1 MKIQNI
7 KSILNAHPVVKMP
20 KEVSHRKNVIL
31 TTELITTA
39 ILDLLSFSI
48 KGAQYSLASGF
59 KFLALL
65 FIVAYFL
72 REVLQA
78 SVQAF
83 TDTQKNTF
91 NIQQDSYITENV
103 SNIAD
108 CVRGKVFTQ
117 KDSISKIVS
126 NSEVIL
132 NLKEYI
138 NYIWQFWINLPVT
151 IVNIITAVIMAVGI
165 LVTEFLQT
173 QNTRLTVIFSF
184 ILLFCIGS
192 FAILYLT
199 RFRIRKKFRKKIREL
214 NKENEVLFNDIK
226 NIEPLI
232 KQEFVYR
239 ADLVVSNASKKRI
252 TEKEEISKLNII
264 EIFRTFIL
272 GFFMIS
278 IIAIKIFY
286 VGGINNLSLEV
297 ITDILAVS
305 SVYSAILNKVA
316 SILRS
321 TEEIANILKDAEMAK
336 SDFDNITSVYESEC
350 KKKFI
355 TDDVENIKIRPFT
368 FTYPGA
374 TSIYELENT
383 TTFSLEK
390 GKSYLVYGHTGC
402 GKSTLMHLL
411 TGKIKMDDSP
421 ISYGDDSQ
429 ERAYLASIM
438 HESNG
443 KLGCNFVLEE
453 LIFNNELK
461 TLNRDKMIEILKG
474 THIYFDIMKNLG
486 LKLPDDDKVL
496 NYLRTTTIEQYSS
509 GQKQRLSIV
518 KVLYNL
524 NKQHQ
529 IVVFDEATNAL
540 DDNTARSVL
549 EFMANYCQRDLARI
563 VFFVSHQ
570 VEITKQITDGSITFE
585 QDNFPIFTIKSEI

>member
-48 KGAQYSLASGF
+48 KGTQYSLASGF

>member
-31 TTELITTA
+31 TTEIITTA

-59 KFLALL
+59 KLLALL
-65 FIVAYFL
+65 FIIAYFL

-138 NYIWQFWINLPVT
+138 NYIWQFWIRLPVT
-151 IVNIITAVIMAVGI
+151 IVNIITAIVMAVGI

-173 QNTRLTVIFSF
+173 QNTKLTVIFSF
-184 ILLFCIGS
+184 ILLFCVGS

-355 TDDVENIKIRPFT
+355 TDNVENIKIRPFT

-509 GQKQRLSIV
+509 GQKQRLAIV